1 MPKQSISLLPTS
13 AKAPKTFGENLRSA
27 CLRRGITAK
36 RQAERAGISVGTL
49 AKTERG
55 LPAIPTGN
63 SLQVPGALC

>member
-13 AKAPKTFGENLRSA
+13 AKALKTFGENLRPA

-49 AKTERG
+49 A
-55 LPAIPTGN
+55 
-63 SLQVPGALC
+63 